1 MRTILYIVLFF
12 HSVFHLLGFLKA
24 FDLVKLDQLTTF
36 ISRKKGVM
44 WLVASVLFFVTIILM
59 VLNLDIWIPV
69 SVAAIIVSQFLIF
82 TTWHDSKNGTFIN
95 VLFLMFVM
103 FGWGKLN
110 FKRNTLMKLKP
121 Q

>member
-36 ISRKKGVM
+36 ISRKKGLM
-44 WLVASVLFFVTIILM
+44 WLVASVLFFVAIVLM
-59 VLNLDIWIPV
+59 ILNLDIWIPV
-69 SVAAIIVSQFLIF
+69 SVVAIIISQYLII
-82 TTWHDSKNGTFIN
+82 TTWHDSKNGTLIN
-95 VLFLMFVM
+95 LLFLAIVIV
-103 FGWGKLN
+103 GWGKVS
-110 FKRNTLMKLKP
+110 FHKKVR